1 MFKLIYKD
9 LGISSNKAINIFKKE
24 NNINKI
30 GHTGTL
36 DVLAQ
41 GLLLLATDDDT
52 KLIPYI
58 SNKEK
63 EYKVIAKLGFISKTY
78 DSEGPITFFSKKIP
92 SEKEVF
98 QVVNSFIGKIKQ
110 KPPIYSSKKING
122 KKAYELAR
130 KNKEVRLK
138 EISIEIFDIFD
149 IKYKYPFIEF
159 KSHVSNGTYI
169 RTLVDDIGKK
179 LETGAYVTFLE
190 RIMISGLRLNDQV
203 NIDNLIKL
211 KKIFINDKKELIDF
225 FNGKIKKLNK
235 EDDTYLLEFN
245 GNCIG
250 VIEINNGIIIKNN
263 LFGNKIKKILEERT
277 F

>member
-78 DSEGPITFFSKKIP
+78 DSEGPISFCSKKIP

-130 KNKEVRLK
+130 KNKEVKLK

-159 KSHVSNGTYI
+159 KT
-169 RTLVDDIGKK
+169 
-179 LETGAYVTFLE
+179 
-190 RIMISGLRLNDQV
+190 
-203 NIDNLIKL
+203 
-211 KKIFINDKKELIDF
+211 
-225 FNGKIKKLNK
+225 
-235 EDDTYLLEFN
+235 
-245 GNCIG
+245 
-250 VIEINNGIIIKNN
+250 
-263 LFGNKIKKILEERT
+263 
-277 F
+277 

>member
-1 MFKLIYKD
+1 MFKLIYKEP
-9 LGISSNKAINIFKKE
+9 GISSNKSIQLFKKE

-78 DSEGPITFFSKKIP
+78 DNEGPITFFSKKIP
-92 SEKEVF
+92 NKIEVF
-98 QVVNSFIGKIKQ
+98 EVINSFIGKIKQ

-130 KNKEVRLK
+130 ENKKVNLK
-138 EISIEIFDIFD
+138 EISIEIFDIFN

-159 KSHVSNGTYI
+159 EVHVSNGTYI
-169 RTLVDDIGKK
+169 RTLINDIGQK

-190 RIMISGLRLNDQV
+190 RTMVNGLRLNDPI
-203 NIDNLIKL
+203 NINKLIKL
-211 KKIFINDKKELIDF
+211 EKIFIDNKMELMNF

-235 EDDTYLLEFN
+235 EDNTYLLEFN
-245 GNCIG
+245 GNYIG
-250 VIEINNGIIIKNN
+250 VIEISNGIIVKNN
-263 LFGNKIKKILEERT
+263 LFGNKIKRILM
-277 F
+277 